1 MAGGP
6 IRRMIS
12 NVTACR
18 SSCSGSSNR
27 FNRGSERCAPRT
39 RAASA
44 AARTFG
50 SLARRRWAQDSVRG
64 SGVWANATPWPRP
77 AANTIARACLVN
89 TDALDD
95 DARAIGDAKAER
107 RRVLHVAGLA
117 DDDVH
122 VGIRVARAGVVDS
135 QRGGRSI
142 PDRDRA
148 ARAALGPDEG
158 QQ

>member
-1 MAGGP
+1 
-6 IRRMIS
+6 
-12 NVTACR
+12 
-18 SSCSGSSNR
+18 
-27 FNRGSERCAPRT
+27 
-39 RAASA
+39 
-44 AARTFG
+44 
-50 SLARRRWAQDSVRG
+50 
-64 SGVWANATPWPRP
+64 GVWANATPWLRP

-148 ARAALGPDEG
+148 VRAALGLDDVE
-158 QQ
+158 QQAIDGHGIGPEHDLLRVEDGVGGPRGRAHG